1 MNADNMVGRTV
12 AGYHL
17 AEYIGEGGTA
27 TVYRAEHPER
37 GRAAVK
43 ILRPRLAQDPIA
55 VKRFLREAEY
65 GARVSIPTSSRPTTT
80 APPTDCTT
88 WRSSGP
94 QGEPLAEFI
103 NRSGQVAPPLVAT
116 IVEQLGAALGGAH
129 KAGIIHRDLKPANI
143 MYDPATQTAKLLDFG
158 IARDAELNP
167 EERLTR
173 AGFFVGTLQYVAPE
187 TLSGELVNE
196 QADVYSLATIAY
208 YLLTQE
214 LPFTGKSPRELFQ
227 QLLTQAPVP
236 LNQAVKGLRFPG
248 ADRGGGHAWAGA
260 GSDQAFQDGGRIRHG
275 VVHGGTAGRG
285 KARLPGLAVR
295 QGRGVS
301 DADQLRRLLLERSVR
316 RGDFVLASG
325 QRSSYYIDCRLT
337 TMSAEG
343 QVLIGRL
350 GLAAI
355 RRRAGGRAA
364 IGGLTMGAD
373 PVAYAIA
380 AASWGTARGHRRLQ
394 RAEGSEGPRHWAS

>member
-1 MNADNMVGRTV
+1 MTADNMVGRTV

-27 TVYRAEHPER
+27 TVYRADHPDR

-65 GARVSIPTSSRPTTT
+65 GARIRHPNIVQTYDYG
-80 APPTDCTT
+80 ATDGLHYLALE
-88 WRSSGP
+88 WA
-94 QGEPLAEFI
+94 QGEPLAEFV
-103 NRSGQVAPPLVAT
+103 NRSGRLAPPLVAT
-116 IVEQLGAALGGAH
+116 IVEQLGAALASAH

-158 IARDAELNP
+158 IARDAELSP

-227 QLLTQAPVP
+227 QLLTQTPVS
-236 LNQAVKGLRFPG
+236 LNQAVKGLRFPSPVETSVM
-248 ADRGGGHAWAGA
+248 RGLERDLSKRSKTVDEFATE
-260 GSDQAFQDGGRIRHG
+260 FC
-275 VVHGGTAGRG
+275 TAI
-285 KARLPGLAVR
+285 R
-295 QGRGVS
+295 QGGAKRGF
-301 DADQLRRLLLERSVR
+301 L
-316 RGDFVLASG
+316 
-325 QRSSYYIDCRLT
+325 SSLF
-337 TMSAEG
+337 G
-343 QVLIGRL
+343 K
-350 GLAAI
+350 
-355 RRRAGGRAA
+355 GG
-364 IGGLTMGAD
+364 
-373 PVAYAIA
+373 
-380 AASWGTARGHRRLQ
+380 
-394 RAEGSEGPRHWAS
+394 E

>member
-1 MNADNMVGRTV
+1 MSTDNMVGRTV

-27 TVYRAEHPER
+27 TVYRAEHGER

-65 GARVSIPTSSRPTTT
+65 GARVQHPNIVQTYDYG
-80 APPTDCTT
+80 ATDGLHYLALE
-88 WRSSGP
+88 WA

-103 NRSGQVAPPLVAT
+103 NRSGQLGPPLVAT
-116 IVEQLGAALGGAH
+116 IVEQLGAALACAH

-143 MYDPATQTAKLLDFG
+143 MFDPATQTAKLLDFG

-208 YLLTQE
+208 YMLTTE

-236 LNQAVKGLRFPG
+236 LNQAVKGLRFPPAVEAAVMRG
-248 ADRGGGHAWAGA
+248 LERDLTKRSKTVDEFATELCTAIRQGGGK
-260 GSDQAFQDGGRIRHG
+260 
-275 VVHGGTAGRG
+275 RG
-285 KARLPGLAVR
+285 
-295 QGRGVS
+295 
-301 DADQLRRLLLERSVR
+301 
-316 RGDFVLASG
+316 FLASLFG
-325 QRSSYYIDCRLT
+325 K
-337 TMSAEG
+337 
-343 QVLIGRL
+343 
-350 GLAAI
+350 
-355 RRRAGGRAA
+355 GG
-364 IGGLTMGAD
+364 
-373 PVAYAIA
+373 
-380 AASWGTARGHRRLQ
+380 
-394 RAEGSEGPRHWAS
+394 E

>member
-1 MNADNMVGRTV
+1 MSTDNMVGRTV

-65 GARVSIPTSSRPTTT
+65 GARVKHANIVQTYDFG
-80 APPTDCTT
+80 ATDGLHYLALE
-88 WRSSGP
+88 WA
-94 QGEPLAEFI
+94 QGEPLAEFV
-103 NRSGQVAPPLVAT
+103 NRSGKLSPLLVAT
-116 IVEQLGAALGGAH
+116 IVEQLGTALGCAH

-158 IARDAELNP
+158 IARDSELNP

-187 TLSGELVNE
+187 TLSGELVSE
-196 QADVYSLATIAY
+196 QADVYSLATITY

-227 QLLTQAPVP
+227 QLLTQSPVP

-248 ADRGGGHAWAGA
+248 PVEAAVMRGLDRDLSKRSKTVDEFATELCTAIRSGG
-260 GSDQAFQDGGRIRHG
+260 S
-275 VVHGGTAGRG
+275 
-285 KARLPGLAVR
+285 
-295 QGRGVS
+295 
-301 DADQLRRLLLERSVR
+301 R
-316 RGDFVLASG
+316 RGFLASLFG
-325 QRSSYYIDCRLT
+325 K
-337 TMSAEG
+337 
-343 QVLIGRL
+343 
-350 GLAAI
+350 
-355 RRRAGGRAA
+355 GG
-364 IGGLTMGAD
+364 
-373 PVAYAIA
+373 
-380 AASWGTARGHRRLQ
+380 
-394 RAEGSEGPRHWAS
+394 E